1 MGKDMIETMIL
12 MYERLSAADNNGLF
26 NEAFLS
32 ASPVTSKGFKEEVV
46 LAWRGDVKDRI
57 GPIAIR
63 RRNGFDCGIIT
74 PLVKVEQP
82 DTQIKTTTKNSQIN
96 VIFPAFFELPFGN
109 VI

>member
-57 GPIAIR
+57 GIC
-63 RRNGFDCGIIT
+63 RRNDFGCGIIT

-82 DTQIKTTTKNSQIN
+82 DTQIKTTTKDRQIN
-96 VIFPAFFELPFGN
+96 VIFPSFFNLSFGN
-109 VI
+109 LI

>member
-26 NEAFLS
+26 NETFLS
-32 ASPVTSKGFKEEVV
+32 ASPAVTSKEEVV
-46 LAWRGDVKDRI
+46 VEWRGDVKDRV